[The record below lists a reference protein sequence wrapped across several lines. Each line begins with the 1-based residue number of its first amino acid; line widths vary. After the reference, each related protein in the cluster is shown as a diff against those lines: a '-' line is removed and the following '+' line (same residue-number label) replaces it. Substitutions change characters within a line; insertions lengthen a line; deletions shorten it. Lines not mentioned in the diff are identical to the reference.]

1 MHSKHNIVIPMIF
14 GFLIAD
20 LSEEEEEDSD
30 MENADSILSNVQT
43 TLNQLCAFQKE
54 VLGSAD

>member
-1 MHSKHNIVIPMIF
+1 MHSKHNIVVPLIF
-14 GFLIAD
+14 GFLVAD

-43 TLNQLCAFQKE
+43 TLNQLSAFQKE